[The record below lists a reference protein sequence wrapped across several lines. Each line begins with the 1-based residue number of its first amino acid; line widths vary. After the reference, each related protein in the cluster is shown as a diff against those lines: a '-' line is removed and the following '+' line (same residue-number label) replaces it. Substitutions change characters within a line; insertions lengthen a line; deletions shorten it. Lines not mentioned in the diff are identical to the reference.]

1 MTPEE
6 RQIVQFGKQ
15 NGKSKTQVKAAVASY
30 RKEQQSKPV
39 QQTQNQEQ
47 ESPFL
52 RDVGTGAAKGLGR
65 TALGVASI
73 GRGIQKGVSRGVD
86 AVFGTHGFGLSG
98 ESVTDSGSQQQQGA
112 VNFLKPQGAG
122 ENIGA
127 LAADV
132 ATFAVPGGAV
142 ARATKG
148 AGLVKRAAT
157 LGATD
162 ATIATAKEGQLDRD
176 AAIAGGVGAALPV
189 GGAIAAPVL
198 RYGGGVLKGLAG
210 TVSGTGQDVVER
222 ALANPT
228 VAKQGLR
235 ASDEQ
240 ALKQTATAVRQGV
253 KTLKQNASTQYADLT
268 SSVTGKLDAGTLRTK
283 ITSRLVDDADA
294 RVTDTGL
301 SFKNTPLLETEEKQL
316 EKIFG
321 LVNEWDD
328 FTPQGVNTLATR
340 IGRFRRDTQ
349 DSAQFDRIVD
359 NIRRDTR
366 SFVGEQFPEIA
377 EANAKF
383 ASRMDLID
391 DLDSILKTRGA
402 VESQQG
408 VRETS
413 QRIARLFNANK
424 ELSRE
429 AVELLEKDLGIDV
442 LSIEA
447 GRQLSD
453 NASLFQV
460 GAQDTGMGIVR
471 SLIPRQVIGEM
482 VVATGQSR
490 EALESLLGQNLQ
502 RLDAPSQAVV
512 VEMMLTMF
520 GNAENQQNQTEQVP
534 VQ

>member
-1 MTPEE
+1 MSPEE
-6 RQIVQFGKQ
+6 QQIVQFGRE
-15 NGKSKTQVKAAVASY
+15 NGKSKTQVKAAIASY
-30 RKEQQSKPV
+30 RKEQQSKPTN
-39 QQTQNQEQ
+39 QAQTQSE
-47 ESPFL
+47 PFL

-86 AVFGTHGFGLSG
+86 AVFGTQGFGLSG
-98 ESVTDSGSQQQQGA
+98 ESVTDSGSQQQQDA
-112 VNFLKPQGAG
+112 SDFLKPQGAG
-122 ENIGA
+122 ENIGS

-132 ATFAVPGGAV
+132 ATFAVPGA
-142 ARATKG
+142 AATRATKG
-148 AGLVKRAAT
+148 AGLLKRAAT

-162 ATIATAKEGQLDRD
+162 ATVATAKEGQLDRD
-176 AAIAGGVGAALPV
+176 AAIAGGVGAALPI

-198 RYGGGVLKGLAG
+198 RYGGSVLKGLAG
-210 TVSGTGQDVVER
+210 TVSGTGQDVIER
-222 ALANPT
+222 ALANPG

-253 KTLKQNASTQYADLT
+253 KTLKQNANAQYADLT
-268 SSVTGKLDAGTLRTK
+268 SGVSGKLDAGTLRTK
-283 ITSRLVDDADA
+283 VTARLVDDADA

-301 SFKNTPLLETEEKQL
+301 SFKNTPLLEAEEKQL

-359 NIRRDTR
+359 NVRRDTR

-413 QRIARLFNANK
+413 QRIARLFNSNK

-490 EALESLLGQNLQ
+490 EALESALGQNLQ
-502 RLDAPSQAVV
+502 KLDAPSQAVV

-520 GNAENQQNQTEQVP
+520 GDAETQQSQLEQP
-534 VQ
+534 AQ